1 MNGQSIALLSVLALF
16 FLYLAWR
23 FLQVRSVRRR
33 HGGPALDSV
42 RAKVREARAATEPA
56 VRAQRF
62 VEVGDLAQGT
72 LRDPGLAV
80 AYYLRALR
88 ADPGSA
94 HAIEALRGTLSR
106 SSRASSRRLERVY
119 WRLLS
124 RIPAEGPTRTA
135 WLEVWKALAE
145 LYGRGYRSPVR
156 ARAIRALLDQMGGGA
171 KRP

>member
-1 MNGQSIALLSVLALF
+1 MNGQSIALLSVIALF

-23 FLQVRSVRRR
+23 FLQVRSGRRR
-33 HGGPALDSV
+33 HAGPALAAV
-42 RAKVREARAATEPA
+42 RAKVREARGATEPS

-62 VEVGDLAQGT
+62 VEAGDLAQRG
-72 LRDPGLAV
+72 LRDLGLAA

-94 HAIEALRGTLSR
+94 QAIEALRGSLSGTT
-106 SSRASSRRLERVY
+106 RASSRRRERVY

-124 RIPAEGPTRTA
+124 RIPPDGPTRAA

-156 ARAIRALLDQMGGGA
+156 ARAIRVLLSDLGGGE
-171 KRP
+171 P